1 MRTTPTIR
9 VARTMAR
16 YELLARERMAMARV
30 AKRERPEAVRT
41 LVGMART
48 YTRWRVQ
55 LAREAA
61 AGAGEGAR

>member
-30 AKRERPEAVRT
+30 AKRERPEA
-41 LVGMART
+41 ART